1 MAKRIFLTAMLLMAS
16 LFLFVGC
23 EKESEGTREQILID
37 IVGNWEIQEDDVVDG
52 VIMFDAYESF
62 MMESSKG
69 TLYGNVS
76 IIPNGS
82 NVLSFYYV
90 ENEDG
95 EEYPFDGFS
104 EVTKIYTKDS
114 IVVNNLPLYENKD
127 VTLVRK

>member
-52 VIMFDAYESF
+52 TIMFDAYESF

>member
-1 MAKRIFLTAMLLMAS
+1 MVKRIFLTGMLLMAS

-23 EKESEGTREQILID
+23 EEENEGTREQILID

-52 VIMFDAYESF
+52 IIMFDAYESF

-76 IIPNGS
+76 MIPNSS

-114 IVVNNLPLYENKD
+114 IVVNNLPLYENKN

>member
-1 MAKRIFLTAMLLMAS
+1 MLLMAS

>member
-1 MAKRIFLTAMLLMAS
+1 MLLMAS

-23 EKESEGTREQILID
+23 EEESEGTREQILID

-52 VIMFDAYESF
+52 IIMFDAYESF

-76 IIPNGS
+76 MIPNSS
-82 NVLSFYYV
+82 NVLSFYYIED
-90 ENEDG
+90 ENG
-95 EEYPFDGFS
+95 EEYPFNGFS

-127 VTLVRK
+127 ITLVRK

>member
-1 MAKRIFLTAMLLMAS
+1 MLLMAS

-52 VIMFDAYESF
+52 TIMFDAYESF

>member
-1 MAKRIFLTAMLLMAS
+1 MLLMAS

-23 EKESEGTREQILID
+23 EEESEGTREQILID

-52 VIMFDAYESF
+52 IIMFDAYESF

-69 TLYGNVS
+69 ALYGNVS
-76 IIPNGS
+76 IIPNSS